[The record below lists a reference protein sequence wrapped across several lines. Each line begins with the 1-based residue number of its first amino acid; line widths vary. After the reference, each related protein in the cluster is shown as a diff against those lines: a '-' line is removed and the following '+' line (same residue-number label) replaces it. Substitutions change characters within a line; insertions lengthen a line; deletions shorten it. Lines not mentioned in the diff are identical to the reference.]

1 MKVSITTL
9 KHHPLNKHIYGLND
23 IQDLSQNIK
32 EVGLLQPLVV
42 DQNNQ
47 IISGNRRFEA
57 IKKLKWKH
65 VPVVRTTIKPVDVPL
80 LLISYNK
87 QRVKSVQEI
96 VNEINTLKK
105 YYLKGQG
112 YRSDKNTSANIGRSS
127 SRENIANEIGI
138 SSGNF
143 QKIMLISKYDNSIIS
158 LIDKGVLTINQ
169 AYLQIH
175 RILKEKKSKISSNR
189 FVKDLKNKDD
199 IKIYKKSSHNMSEI
213 KNGEIQTI
221 FTSPPYWNKRIY
233 KKGGGLGNEKTS
245 EQYVFKLTNHLK
257 ECYRVLNKQ
266 GSFFLNIGDTYFEG
280 DLQNIPHRVVIELK
294 KQGWILR
301 NTIIWK
307 KTNPKP
313 SSSKSNLTPTYEF
326 IFHLVKDKTYK
337 YNLLLT
343 KTSDKTKASLPPR
356 HRTLKENKVGSMSPY
371 IPREGKNIGDFW
383 TENIIETAVSNQNIK
398 NFSKKEHPAPF
409 PKDIVILP
417 ILQTSQV
424 GDKVLDPFCGT
435 GTVGRICLELSR
447 SFVGYDII

>member
-1 MKVSITTL
+1 MKVSTSEL

-23 IQDLSQNIK
+23 IQDLSKNIK
-32 EVGLLQPLVV
+32 EVGLLQPLVI

-57 IKKLKWKH
+57 IKKLKWKQ
-65 VPVVRTTIKPVDVPL
+65 VPVIRTTIKPVDVPL

-87 QRVKSVQEI
+87 QRVKSIQEI

-112 YRSDKNTSANIGRSS
+112 YRSDKNTYANVGRSTT
-127 SRENIANEIGI
+127 REKISNEIGI

-169 AYLQIH
+169 AYLQIQ
-175 RILKEKKSKISSNR
+175 RILKERKSKTTSKR
-189 FVKDLKNKDD
+189 FVSDLKEKEN
-199 IKIYKKSSHNMSEI
+199 IKIYKKSSYNMSEI
-213 KNGEIQTI
+213 ENGEIQTI
-221 FTSPPYWNKRIY
+221 FTSPPYWNKRVY

-245 EQYVFKLTNHLK
+245 EQYVIKLTNHLK
-257 ECYRVLNKQ
+257 DCYRVLSRQ
-266 GSFFLNIGDTYFEG
+266 GSFFLNLGDTYHEG

-294 KQGWILR
+294 RQGWILR

-313 SSSKSNLTPTYEF
+313 SSSKSNLTPTYEY
-326 IFHLVKDKTYK
+326 IFHLVKNKSYK

-343 KTSDKTKASLPPR
+343 RNSNKTKASLPPR
-356 HRTLKENKVGSMSPY
+356 HRTLKESKVGSISPY
-371 IPREGKNIGDFW
+371 IPRDGKNIGDFW
-383 TENIIETAVSNQNIK
+383 TEDIVETAVSNQNIK
-398 NFSKKEHPAPF
+398 NHSKREHPAPF
-409 PKDIVILP
+409 PKDIVTLP
-417 ILQTSQV
+417 ILQTTKS
-424 GDKVLDPFCGT
+424 GDIVLDPFCGT

-447 SFVGYDII
+447 SFIGYDII

>member
-57 IKKLKWKH
+57 IKKLKWKQ
-65 VPVVRTTIKPVDVPL
+65 VPVIRTIIKPVDVPL

-112 YRSDKNTSANIGRSS
+112 YRSDKNTSANIGRGTT
-127 SRENIANEIGI
+127 RETISNEIGI

-143 QKIMLISKYDNSIIS
+143 QKIMLISKYDKSIIS
-158 LIDKGVLTINQ
+158 LIDKGILTINQ
-169 AYLQIH
+169 AYLQIQ
-175 RILKEKKSKISSNR
+175 RIIKEKKSVSTS
-189 FVKDLKNKDD
+189 KDLLKDFKYENN
-199 IKIYKKSSHNMSEI
+199 IKIYKKSSHNMNEVC
-213 KNGEIQTI
+213 NEEVQTI
-221 FTSPPYWNKRIY
+221 FTSPPYWNKRVY
-233 KKGGGLGNEKTS
+233 KKGGGLGNEKNP
-245 EQYVFKLTNHLK
+245 EQYVIKLTNHLK
-257 ECYRVLNKQ
+257 DCYRVLNKQ
-266 GSFFLNIGDTYFEG
+266 GSFFLNLGDTYIDG

-313 SSSKSNLTPTYEF
+313 SSSKSNLTSTYEY
-326 IFHLVKDKTYK
+326 IFHLVKNKNYK

-343 KTSDKTKASLPPR
+343 QFSNKSKASLPPR
-356 HRTLKENKVGSMSPY
+356 HRSLNEKVIGPISPY

-383 TENIIETAVSNQNIK
+383 TEDIVQTAVSNQNIK
-398 NFSKKEHPAPF
+398 NLDKKEHPAPF

-417 ILQTSQV
+417 ILQTSDF
-424 GDKVLDPFCGT
+424 GDLILDPFCGT
-435 GTVGRICLELSR
+435 GTVGIVSKSLNRKFI
-447 SFVGYDII
+447 GYDIK